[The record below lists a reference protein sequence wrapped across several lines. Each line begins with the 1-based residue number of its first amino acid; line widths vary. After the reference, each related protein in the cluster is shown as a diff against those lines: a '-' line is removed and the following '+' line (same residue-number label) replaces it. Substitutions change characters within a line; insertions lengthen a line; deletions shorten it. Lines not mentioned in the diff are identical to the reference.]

1 MRHDMTST
9 ANVKSAGTK
18 SSYRVSARVRRDKTL
33 KRDDRQDLKNR
44 TRVFRANV
52 RCAQAIWGALSIS
65 MIANL
70 KEISERHA
78 LTVAAGDLLVLD
90 GRWYI
95 THSGL
100 LRIARRN
107 HCCGI
112 KSTLI
117 ERYSDPAMGRWV
129 FKATVYKTPR
139 SRGFVGYGDADPSN
153 VGSLV
158 RGAEM
163 RVAETRAVNRALRK
177 AYGVGLCSVEE
188 LGSFAPSSPTEQSY
202 EPRSNGGT
210 GNGSGPREPRLR
222 DRLCLLIRQHNL
234 DPALVKAY
242 AADFCGTQ
250 TIKDASRDLV
260 ESFISHLATAAK
272 EDRNGLVCKLN
283 SYAQP
288 KEAKP

>member
-1 MRHDMTST
+1 M
-9 ANVKSAGTK
+9 KTK
-18 SSYRVSARVRRDKTL
+18 SNVLRREVALARQVWGTISQSGVESLVDMMKRFGISVS
-33 KRDDRQDLKNR
+33 
-44 TRVFRANV
+44 
-52 RCAQAIWGALSIS
+52 S
-65 MIANL
+65 
-70 KEISERHA
+70 
-78 LTVAAGDLLVLD
+78 GDIQLLD
-90 GRWYI
+90 GRWYV

-100 LRIARRN
+100 LRICHRQ
-107 HCCGI
+107 HCFGI
-112 KSTLI
+112 KSVVV
-117 ERYSDPAMGRWV
+117 ERHSDPAAGRWM
-129 FKATVYKTPR
+129 FKSTVYKTPR

-153 VGSLV
+153 VGSRV

-188 LGSFAPSSPTEQSY
+188 LGSFAPSSPTDQSY

-288 KEAKP
+288 TEAKP